1 MLIEERQ
8 SAGQTVHANASRKEV
23 SPWLQLTRWPEYLA
37 GHSFEQLAALAA
49 MPSLATEPGLFA
61 LGQSLDRLVDAAY
74 TSICQDRIN
83 VFDQARINSFLQR
96 PRASDRPLMI
106 KLQKATFRKYQAVWK
121 GLLCFVAR
129 AADPCQTIRLRHQLQ
144 SRQAALLGEVFLQID
159 RLLQLPAEHES
170 ARQSARA
177 AVDDSCLDLCIALL
191 DHDLKGDL
199 FESAVVGFLAV
210 LGIDLGK
217 GNLKEAQNYTP
228 SLSGF
233 IKIAQ
238 MLVIEKAIRAADA
251 GDAAQPADLLDD
263 MRERFMI
270 HGTRS
275 PFNWASRLRMY
286 GKRIRDSSTCLG
298 YISWS
303 DDLQSV
309 SYKDVRDLDMEAF
322 RGFIRGQITKAQS
335 LLEELLLMHPDETR
349 EHLDVPLR
357 MHHLVDNAVESR
369 RG

>member
-129 AADPCQTIRLRHQLQ
+129 AADPCQTIRLRH
-144 SRQAALLGEVFLQID
+144 
-159 RLLQLPAEHES
+159 
-170 ARQSARA
+170 
-177 AVDDSCLDLCIALL
+177 
-191 DHDLKGDL
+191 
-199 FESAVVGFLAV
+199 
-210 LGIDLGK
+210 
-217 GNLKEAQNYTP
+217 
-228 SLSGF
+228 
-233 IKIAQ
+233 
-238 MLVIEKAIRAADA
+238 
-251 GDAAQPADLLDD
+251 
-263 MRERFMI
+263 
-270 HGTRS
+270 
-275 PFNWASRLRMY
+275 
-286 GKRIRDSSTCLG
+286 
-298 YISWS
+298 
-303 DDLQSV
+303 
-309 SYKDVRDLDMEAF
+309 
-322 RGFIRGQITKAQS
+322 
-335 LLEELLLMHPDETR
+335 
-349 EHLDVPLR
+349 
-357 MHHLVDNAVESR
+357 
-369 RG
+369 